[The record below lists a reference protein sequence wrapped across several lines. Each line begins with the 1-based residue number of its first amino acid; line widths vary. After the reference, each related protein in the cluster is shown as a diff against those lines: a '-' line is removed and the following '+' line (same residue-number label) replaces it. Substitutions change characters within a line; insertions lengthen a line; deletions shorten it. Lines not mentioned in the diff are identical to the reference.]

1 MLAKYRKYASHIL
14 KGGGEG
20 GELAKPP
27 PGGYDLKPMDE
38 KHNSLSAAMQDNMD
52 QRAEAAEMQ
61 EQINKQAGGGDPN
74 DVEPGKTPP
83 GTVEVEGS
91 TVLDPEQNNTL
102 TGIRELEMQASAD
115 TANDG
120 AAKKGGGRRR
130 KRKKRKKKTKRKRWP
145 PKRKS
150 RRSKKRKGGEGKV
163 ISSDGNKNW
172 RRYKNLHQIGHAI
185 NPTTPA
191 INKKMQIAQ
200 RKFKQKEMEAAY
212 LKKMLGPSYEPTMT
226 LHTHGG
232 KRKKRT
238 RKNLVDKLFR
248 LAGGKRKRKKTKR
261 KRR

>member
-150 RRSKKRKGGEGKV
+150 RRSKKRKGGEVHISLPKV
-163 ISSDGNKNW
+163 IKIMKEKG
-172 RRYKNLHQIGHAI
+172 Y
-185 NPTTPA
+185 
-191 INKKMQIAQ
+191 KKMHNI
-200 RKFKQKEMEAAY
+200 KQPLLWNPKAFTAKRSSISKSPGVQGVGLGYKELSEKSFNKL
-212 LKKMLGPSYEPTMT
+212 LKR
-226 LHTHGG
+226 GG